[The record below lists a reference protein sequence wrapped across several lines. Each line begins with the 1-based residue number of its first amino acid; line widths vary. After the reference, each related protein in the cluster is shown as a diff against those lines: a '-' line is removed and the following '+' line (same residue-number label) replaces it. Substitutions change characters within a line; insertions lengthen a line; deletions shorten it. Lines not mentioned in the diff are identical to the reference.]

1 MAHHAVLLPLIL
13 CTPLVSPN
21 YLLPSSPLFG
31 EPMVCLQEG
40 RTRCWPLLLPP
51 ALWPFWGCSGLRN
64 LIIDPPPPDPTAVD
78 AVPFARRHDAA
89 RPLVDAPPL
98 HRDGGGDGPTSR
110 SPPGILRTLHR
121 GFETARVARASPPT
135 KQPQVLDDVVRVLS
149 HDATDR
155 RKAGSDSDAFLDE
168 SIDSPLTN

>member
-78 AVPFARRHDAA
+78 TVPFRQRHDAA
-89 RPLVDAPPL
+89 RPLVDAPPSIATAGETTPPADRHPSFYAPSTGGSRRHASL
-98 HRDGGGDGPTSR
+98 VPLCPQINPKCSTTSFVYSVTMPPIDGRPDPT
-110 SPPGILRTLHR
+110 
-121 GFETARVARASPPT
+121 
-135 KQPQVLDDVVRVLS
+135 
-149 HDATDR
+149 ATP
-155 RKAGSDSDAFLDE
+155 S
-168 SIDSPLTN
+168 LTNRLILP